1 MRVTRIRDNG
11 TVFARR
17 TLFQTSRTLAGA
29 IAYLV
34 EEEHALMV
42 FDSQGTLIIEHPWPE
57 PGTRY
62 VGSGRP
68 RGRRTMH

>member
-1 MRVTRIRDNG
+1 MIRKLASAERPFPMNL
-11 TVFARR
+11 RR
-17 TLFQTSRTLAGA
+17 TFSSQTCA

-42 FDSQGTLIIEHPWPE
+42 FDHQGTLIIEHPWPE

-68 RGRRTMH
+68 RGRRTTL